1 VEGRSNM
8 NNAIFLPFD
17 NNFTLYA
24 RACINSIK
32 RNFPEHPRMLVL
44 YDGSEPAF
52 LSFLA
57 GMDNLDLVKTSDM
70 NEIFARF
77 GLQDSD
83 VNDKRFLL
91 YKYLAW
97 SELFEPYDNVLY
109 LDVDTLVLRPLD
121 EMLST
126 AEFLIIPDNEIRA
139 DARVFQV
146 AEYANSQLL
155 ELLHED
161 GLPLFDQREDMCN
174 AGVFVIPKK
183 FRTNQHLRQLLNI
196 RQRYDRFFAHADQS
210 VISIWCRLNAI
221 RYTPRF
227 DFNFQQAM
235 LNSDIKGYDEN
246 NVYIIHFSTTFKPNT
261 MGIVRWNRIDF
272 STKKRLIKLFFSYAN
287 EELSSIE
294 SPPSLSS

>member
-1 VEGRSNM
+1 
-8 NNAIFLPFD
+8 
-17 NNFTLYA
+17 
-24 RACINSIK
+24 
-32 RNFPEHPRMLVL
+32 
-44 YDGSEPAF
+44 
-52 LSFLA
+52 
-57 GMDNLDLVKTSDM
+57 
-70 NEIFARF
+70 
-77 GLQDSD
+77 
-83 VNDKRFLL
+83 LL